1 MADVQF
7 DPGGFFQ
14 FDLARGRVR
23 TRTGARVLVL
33 AENVLAP
40 LIATAVQHGD
50 LTAIRTLGSQLGNI
64 IAQALPAPANTLPP
78 QQVISYA
85 GSVMSLYGWG
95 SLQLEQWGS
104 ALVVVVEGLPPLDED
119 NLAVAALLGGIFST
133 LSGSEVACVPMVRT
147 NKYLVVDPGIAE
159 TVWGWSKSGDNL
171 ATVVSKLSTPS
182 ASEVA
187 V

>member
-1 MADVQF
+1 MADAQF

-23 TRTGARVLVL
+23 TRTGARVLVV

-50 LTAIRTLGSQLGNI
+50 LTAIRTLGTQLGTI
-64 IAQALPAPANTLPP
+64 IAQALPAAASSLPP
-78 QQVISYA
+78 QQVIAYA

-95 SLQLEQWGS
+95 ALKLEQWGS
-104 ALVVVVEGLPPLDED
+104 ALVVAVEGLPPLDED

-133 LSGSEVACVPMVRT
+133 LGSTEVACVPMVRT
-147 NKYLVVDPGIAE
+147 NKYIVVDPGIAE
-159 TVWGWSKSGDNL
+159 TVWGWSKSGDSL
-171 ATVVSKLSTPS
+171 AMVISKLSAPN
-182 ASEVA
+182 ASEA
-187 V
+187 VS